1 MTLTVE
7 AVCRAAP
14 VIPVLVIEDAARA
27 APLARALVAGGLTS
41 LEVTLRTP
49 AALEAIRAMA
59 EAAPEAVIGAGTL
72 RSAEDVRAARAAGAR
87 FGVSPGLS
95 EAVLDAAEDEGLAM
109 LPGVATP
116 TEAMR
121 AAERGLT
128 TLKFF
133 PAEANGGVA
142 VLKAW
147 ASPLAGLAF
156 CPTGGV
162 TEATAPAWLALPNVA
177 CVGGS
182 WVAPPELVAAEDW
195 AGMERLARAAA
206 ALGRSPGKA
215 PTE

>member
-72 RSAEDVRAARAAGAR
+72 RSAEDVRAAHAAGAH